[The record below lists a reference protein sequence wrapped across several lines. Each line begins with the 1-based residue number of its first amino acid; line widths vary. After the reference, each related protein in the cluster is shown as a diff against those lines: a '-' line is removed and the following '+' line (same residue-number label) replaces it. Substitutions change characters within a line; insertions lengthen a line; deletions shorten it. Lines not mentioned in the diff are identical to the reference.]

1 MKELKKGDSEEKME
15 LTHIL
20 DDLRSQ
26 GNFTGVFL
34 AKRNGELIDEN
45 VKKFI
50 DSKELVS
57 MCASVLEGAT
67 ELSET
72 MENQQVNKIIAEL
85 DEETIFIVKVNKNSF
100 LICILNAQ
108 SNSRLIVENLEEY
121 IQKIKSTLL

>member
-15 LTHIL
+15 LAHIL
-20 DDLRSQ
+20 SDLRSQ

-34 AKRNGELIDEN
+34 AKRDGELIDEN
-45 VKKFI
+45 VENFI

-57 MCASVLEGAT
+57 MCASVLVGAT

-72 MENQQVNKIIAEL
+72 MGNQQVNKIIAEL
-85 DEETIFIVKVNKNSF
+85 NEETIFIVKVNKNSF